1 MKGGRLKVLAKI
13 KRVVGEAHTK
23 KVLAAALLIAS
34 AFVLGIHLLN
44 PVSIEVHVGGG
55 EEPIAV
61 IPGYFTQWGVAVIV
75 TSSIVLGIS
84 ASYLFFGG
92 PTEAEYRPIEAK
104 RERKQR
110 ERLSQRLK
118 ELGPKERKIYDILVK
133 EKGLLFQGEIA
144 ERAGLSKSTTS
155 VVLGRLEAAGLV
167 ERKAHGMSKV
177 VRLKHPSELPRE

>member
-13 KRVVGEAHTK
+13 KRGVGEAHTR

-34 AFVLGIHLLN
+34 AFVLGIQLLN
-44 PVSIEVHVGGG
+44 PAPIEVYVGG
-55 EEPIAV
+55 ENEPIAV
-61 IPGYFTQWGVAVIV
+61 IPGYFTQWDVAVIV
-75 TSSIVLGIS
+75 ASTVVLAIS

-92 PTEAEYRPIEAK
+92 PTEAGYRPIEAE

-118 ELGPKERKIYDILVK
+118 ELGPKERKIYDTLV
-133 EKGLLFQGEIA
+133 EAKGLLFQGEIA
-144 ERAGLSKSTTS
+144 ERTGLSKSTTS

-167 ERKAHGMSKV
+167 ERRTHGMSKV
-177 VRLKHPSELPRE
+177 VRLRHPSELPRE